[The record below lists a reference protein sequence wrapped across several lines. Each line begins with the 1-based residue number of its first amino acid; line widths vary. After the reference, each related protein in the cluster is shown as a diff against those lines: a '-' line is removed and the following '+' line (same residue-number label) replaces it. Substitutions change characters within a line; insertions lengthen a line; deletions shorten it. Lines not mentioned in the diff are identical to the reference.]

1 MNPPT
6 LSLADLVPPGHAA
19 AGQRAANKLA
29 LLRLLAG
36 LAAAE
41 AGTDQAQLAAALA
54 AREAL
59 GSTGIGAGLALP
71 HARLKTVAAPSAW
84 LVRLARPVAYEAV
97 DGAPVDL
104 LLMLLSPEADHA
116 GHLAALAAVSRRLR
130 QPGVA
135 AAIRAA
141 PDAAAMRAALIG
153 QVASP

>member
-1 MNPPT
+1 M
-6 LSLADLVPPGHAA
+6 
-19 AGQRAANKLA
+19 RAADKQA

-36 LAAAE
+36 LAAAA
-41 AGTDQAQLAAALA
+41 AGTDQASLAASLA

-71 HARLKTVAAPSAW
+71 HARLNTIASPLAW

-104 LLMLLSPEADHA
+104 VVMLLSPERDNA
-116 GHLAALAAVSRRLR
+116 GHLAALAALSRRLR

-135 AAIRAA
+135 PAIRAA
-141 PDAAAMRAALIG
+141 PDAAAMRTALIG
-153 QVASP
+153 

>member
-1 MNPPT
+1 MNQPILT
-6 LSLADLVPPGHAA
+6 VADLIPPAHAA
-19 AGQRAANKLA
+19 TGMRAADKPA

-36 LAAAE
+36 LAASA
-41 AGTDQAQLAAALA
+41 AGADPAGLAAALA

-71 HARLKTVAAPSAW
+71 HARLTTILAPLAW

-104 LLMLLSPEADHA
+104 VVMLLSPERDNA
-116 GHLAALAAVSRRLR
+116 GHLAALAALSRRLR

-135 AAIRAA
+135 PAIRAA
-141 PDAAAMRAALIG
+141 PDAASMRTALIG
-153 QVASP
+153 